1 MWVVDQSPSEM
12 SLRLL
17 AAPRHK
23 ELAPIQHGGWSG
35 RTKQRVEFCTSVVRR
50 ATGICQELI
59 GNQDWRMVFS
69 KDGRSDIRLGLLDSS
84 TMKAFFNAVET
95 LLGNFRKFARR
106 EEKKELNLVVVFD
119 ETARIL

>member
-1 MWVVDQSPSEM
+1 MWVEEQNPKEM
-12 SLRLL
+12 SLGQL
-17 AAPRHK
+17 AAARHK
-23 ELAPIQHGGWSG
+23 EMAPIQHGGWSA
-35 RTKQRVEFCTSVVRR
+35 RTKERVEFCTSVVRR
-50 ATGICQELI
+50 ATRICQELI
-59 GNQDWRMVFS
+59 GNQDWRVVFN

-95 LLGNFRKFARR
+95 LLGNLRKFARR